1 MRTGKKYGEAMEKLK
16 TKHGVIL
23 RYVFRYRSGLHTHNK
38 HIQQENS
45 YEYYNN
51 ENNVYEHKIPRKQ
64 NLEHPEVRA
73 ESATVIVFNAKSR
86 STVELNLI
94 AAFVVVISSK
104 HGRRNLIRERQLA
117 REHKLLIYLSQPSYL
132 IVIFFGSF

>member
-1 MRTGKKYGEAMEKLK
+1 MRTGKKYGEAKEKLK
-16 TKHGVIL
+16 TKHGMVL
-23 RYVFRYRSGLHTHNK
+23 RYIFRYRSGLHTHNK

-73 ESATVIVFNAKSR
+73 ESTTVIVFNAKS
-86 STVELNLI
+86 STVELSLI

-104 HGRRNLIRERQLA
+104 HGRRNLIREGQLA
-117 REHKLLIYLSQPSYL
+117 GEHKLLIYLSKPSYL
-132 IVIFFGSF
+132 IVISFFFLE

>member
-1 MRTGKKYGEAMEKLK
+1 MEKLK
-16 TKHGVIL
+16 TKHSVIL
-23 RYVFRYRSGLHTHNK
+23 RYVFRYRSRLHTHNK

-51 ENNVYEHKIPRKQ
+51 EHNVYEHKIPRKQ

-94 AAFVVVISSK
+94 AAFVVVISFK
-104 HGRRNLIRERQLA
+104 HGRRNLIKEKLA
-117 REHKLLIYLSQPSYL
+117 REHKLLIYLSQPTYL
-132 IVIFFGSF
+132 IVIFLCFSF